1 MKTSIRTFL
10 RHCAVLRT
18 ACRGREIFTLSVLL
32 PGTLIVGLMLG
43 CLGFF
48 FGVPC
53 GPVSMWV
60 AFGGGSLLALFHSWR
75 RLFAYWGWTAC
86 FLVLT
91 AFTFSYT
98 GTDALNYHFPMQH
111 LIRAGWNPLFDS
123 TLEKFSAIADLGG
136 CSVYHTLFLPK
147 GSALVGAFVASS
159 TGLWTGDAYLGYVL
173 IYLLFVTAA
182 RFYNRFF
189 PNVGVLGGRCVFA
202 AALAFSSKI
211 TSFLAGQVDYTAY
224 AAFCTAL
231 LSLWM
236 LRKSVT
242 AHDTAIFFM
251 AALFCALSKS
261 TGLMLSALL
270 IALGCWLCRRSP
282 IYRWAAVGW
291 AAAFLVTGATP
302 YLSSWIQYGS
312 PVYPELTF
320 APNIEPVD
328 ITADFTG
335 NADALSMGYLSRIV
349 YAWISPS
356 LAVYLGGMVSG
367 NPDFSPVFAV
377 AGGVAGMG
385 TAFRIMLFGSAVALA
400 LSKKNSVFWL
410 CLFVF
415 AVSNLAPLKYIGYN
429 RYFPQIWII
438 PFLAGFNL
446 LSNPLP
452 WIRRYVYRWGRV
464 VCIVGMAALTS
475 LTLVRT
481 VAYQGRMMVLEAARQ
496 QQLERLR
503 NVSDIWYVS
512 EDIDSY
518 TLRERLRVAD
528 IKVAPDPLMP
538 RLRLNRQ
545 FLYPHTGSDD
555 EILSLASEFPVCDS
569 VAALLR
575 FPFFRSFSRIPYPLT
590 ERPAQ

>member
-1 MKTSIRTFL
+1 
-10 RHCAVLRT
+10 
-18 ACRGREIFTLSVLL
+18 
-32 PGTLIVGLMLG
+32 MLG

-53 GPVSMWV
+53 GPVPMWV

>member
-1 MKTSIRTFL
+1 MKTLIREFL
-10 RHCAVLRT
+10 CRCAAWRA
-18 ACRGREIFTLSVLL
+18 ACCDREILSLSVLL
-32 PGTLIVGLMLG
+32 PGTLAVGLMLG

-53 GPVSMWV
+53 GPFPMWV
-60 AFGGGSLLALFHSWR
+60 AFGGGSLLALFHSRR
-75 RLFAYWGWTAC
+75 RLLAYWGWTAC

-111 LIRAGWNPLFDS
+111 LIRTGWNPLFDS
-123 TLEKFSAIADLGG
+123 TLEKFSAIADLGR

-147 GSALVGAFVASS
+147 GSALVGAFVASA

-182 RFYNRFF
+182 RFYDRFF
-189 PNVGVLGGRCVFA
+189 PHVGVPGGRCVFA
-202 AALAFSSKI
+202 AALAFSAKI
-211 TSFLAGQVDYTAY
+211 TSFLAGQVDYTMY
-224 AAFCTAL
+224 AALCSAL

-242 AHDTAIFFM
+242 VHDTAVFFM

-261 TGLMLSALL
+261 TGLMLSVLL
-270 IALGCWLCRRSP
+270 IVLGGWLCRCSP
-282 IYRWAAVGW
+282 IYRWAVVGW

-320 APNIEPVD
+320 DPNIEPVD

-385 TAFRIMLFGSAVALA
+385 AAFRIMLLGSAVALA

-429 RYFPQIWII
+429 RYFPQIWVI

-452 WIRRYVYRWGRV
+452 GIRRYVCRWVRI
-464 VCIVGMAALTS
+464 VCIVGVAALTS
-475 LTLVRT
+475 LTLIRT
-481 VAYQGRMMVLEAARQ
+481 VAYQGRMMVLEVARQ
-496 QQLERLR
+496 QQLERLHD
-503 NVSDIWYVS
+503 VSDTWYVS

-518 TLRERLRVAD
+518 TLRERLRVAG
-528 IKVAPDPLMP
+528 IKVASDPLMP
-538 RLRLNRQ
+538 RLGLNRQ
-545 FLYPHTGSDD
+545 FLYPHAGSDD
-555 EILSLASEFPVCDS
+555 EVLGLASAFPVCDS
-569 VAALLR
+569 VGALLR
-575 FPFFRSFSRIPYPLT
+575 FPFVRSFSRLPYPLT
-590 ERPAQ
+590 ERSAQ